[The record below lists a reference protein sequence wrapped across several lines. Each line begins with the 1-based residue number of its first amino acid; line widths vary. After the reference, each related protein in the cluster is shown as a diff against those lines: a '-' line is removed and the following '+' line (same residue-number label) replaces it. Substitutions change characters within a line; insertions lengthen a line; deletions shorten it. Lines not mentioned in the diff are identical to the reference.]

1 LIPYIYI
8 LLAPRETIQQVP
20 ASKVILF
27 HFLLNKLN
35 QQFAWHKFAFFHASF
50 YLLAFWASI
59 FDSLSQEISS
69 RQMPEA
75 VFFHHEL
82 ALSELLDVYVP
93 LPDPGPPKTKN
104 TSAGGSG

>member
-1 LIPYIYI
+1 
-8 LLAPRETIQQVP
+8 
-20 ASKVILF
+20 
-27 HFLLNKLN
+27 
-35 QQFAWHKFAFFHASF
+35 
-50 YLLAFWASI
+50 
-59 FDSLSQEISS
+59 
-69 RQMPEA
+69 MPEA